1 MSIRVAEIGK
11 KFRLSTQFDM
21 SANTAL
27 ALKFTA
33 PDGTITSLVNPAVTA
48 PASPVTDP
56 DLGPLLASEYM
67 EFDTLVTTFDQVG
80 VWTVCGTYTASG
92 VVLYSD
98 EATFEVLEG
107 C

>member
-1 MSIRVAEIGK
+1 MSIRVAEVGK
-11 KFRLSTQFDM
+11 VFRLSTQFDM

-33 PDGTITSLVNPAVTA
+33 PDGTITSAVNPAVTA
-48 PASPVTDP
+48 PSVTITDP
-56 DLGPLLASEYM
+56 DLGELLSDEYM
-67 EFDTLVTTFDQVG
+67 ALTTLVTTFDQAG
-80 VWTVCGTYTASG
+80 TWRVCGTYTASG
-92 VVLYSD
+92 VVLYSA